1 MDFSCSSGGLD
12 LCAAISR
19 ICFLWLRIYC
29 FGFPDNLFSNRICIP
44 SATISNFCT
53 TPELIGQ
60 SGARQS
66 MALVKNKRILSD
78 CGRLQCS
85 NIWTSEHYDR
95 IVCSEVF
102 QTALVTG
109 SIDRRRHRFSI
120 SPISGNNRKTKQ
132 RLKKTFKSWNKGIWR
147 LENGDP
153 CFESVD
159 IWPQFSTWPKKSGLR
174 IPWWNGVALFDRS
187 FYFFSS
193 LARTSLNVLIS
204 GSSGS
209 GSPEDGAGL

>member
-53 TPELIGQ
+53 TPELIGH

-66 MALVKNKRILSD
+66 LALVKNKRILSD
-78 CGRLQCS
+78 CGRLPQCL
-85 NIWTSEHYDR
+85 NIWTSEHCDR

-132 RLKKTFKSWNKGIWR
+132 RLKKTFRSWNKGIWR

-153 CFESVD
+153 SFECVN
-159 IWPQFSTWPKKSGLR
+159 IWSQFSTWPKKSGLR
-174 IPWWNGVALFDRS
+174 IPWNNGVALFDRS
-187 FYFFSS
+187 FYIFH
-193 LARTSLNVLIS
+193 L
-204 GSSGS
+204 
-209 GSPEDGAGL
+209 

>member
-53 TPELIGQ
+53 TAELIGQ

-85 NIWTSEHYDR
+85 NIWTSEHCDR

-153 CFESVD
+153 SFECVN
-159 IWPQFSTWPKKSGLR
+159 IWPQFSTWPKEIR
-174 IPWWNGVALFDRS
+174 IKNTMLEWSCLVWS
-187 FYFFSS
+187 FFLLFSS